1 MGAGGGG
8 SFISSQ
14 FSLSPDLR
22 VRQLWG
28 KHRIANQ
35 LRGRGRKKNL
45 ISRPPSQAPCQSLGR
60 CVNASPSPR
69 TPRNTEHVRGLWGG
83 RWSTKTSTQTELLTV
98 RTVNTLIGAKV
109 LKAKP
114 GSVQGLSQP
123 GSCHWATVSHSSLRK
138 KTQSEALNWLNLLCF
153 LLLIIGHLFS
163 FLFYSF
169 WLLKCSFY
177 IILC

>member
-1 MGAGGGG
+1 MGRWGVGGWGG
-8 SFISSQ
+8 DHSLALSSASLLISVFDNSGANTELQISS
-14 FSLSPDLR
+14 
-22 VRQLWG
+22 G
-28 KHRIANQ
+28 E
-35 LRGRGRKKNL
+35 GGKKNL

-60 CVNASPSPR
+60 FPFPSNSTQHR
-69 TPRNTEHVRGLWGG
+69 ACKRAVGG
-83 RWSTKTSTQTELLTV
+83 RWSTKASTQTELLTV

-114 GSVQGLSQP
+114 GSAQGLSQP